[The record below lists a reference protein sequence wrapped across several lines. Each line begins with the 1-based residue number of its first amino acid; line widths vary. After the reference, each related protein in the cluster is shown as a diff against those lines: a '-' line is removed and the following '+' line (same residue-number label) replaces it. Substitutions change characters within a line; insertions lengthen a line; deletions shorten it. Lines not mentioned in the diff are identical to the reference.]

1 MKKYMHGFTLAEVL
15 ITLGIIGI
23 VAAMTLP
30 TLINNGKERETV
42 AKVKKFY
49 SVMSQALL
57 MAIGKHGYV
66 DEWGFCEQVNAQ
78 CAAEFVNN
86 FKSELKLAHD
96 CGEKTDCPGMADK
109 YKELNSN
116 EYSVSYKTAN
126 HFYRMTLVDGS
137 HLWIRHH
144 NSTTCQ
150 NQNSGINNVC
160 GLIWIDTNGATLPN
174 QFGKDV
180 FSFFILKD
188 RIVPHPN
195 NDCYAG
201 GAGWGCAKY
210 ILEHDNMKYPQTQ
223 E

>member
-66 DEWGFCEQVNAQ
+66 DDWGFCEQVNAQ
-78 CAAEFVNN
+78 CVAQFVNN
-86 FKSELKLAHD
+86 LKSELKILMD
-96 CGEKTDCPGMADK
+96 CANDTNCIAQTGYK
-109 YKELNSN
+109 YLDGNSFSSNYGKIDGYYKMILN
-116 EYSVSYKTAN
+116 
-126 HFYRMTLVDGS
+126 DGS
-137 HLWIRHH
+137 YLWIRH
-144 NSTTCQ
+144 NQSNTCQ
-150 NQNSGINNVC
+150 NSDASTSNVC
-160 GLIWIDTNGATLPN
+160 GLIWYDLNGAKDPN
-174 QFGKDV
+174 QLGKDIFV
-180 FSFFILKD
+180 FFILKD
-188 RIVPHPN
+188 RIVPHSN

-201 GAGWGCAKY
+201 GRGWGCSRY
-210 ILEHDNMKYPQTQ
+210 ILEHDNMKYPQTK